1 MKVVIPQ
8 AVVGHIGS
16 WLRERLTVN
25 GKILTAVVGLSG
37 GIDSGLV
44 ALICKYHGIPL
55 VCVNMPCH
63 SSAWSMIRAKNL
75 ADEYGLKFMIVET
88 TKAADLIRSQVEA
101 GLDIEEDDISRNDLA
116 GLYSTS
122 RSPVLDFVAKTVR
135 YRDDEDSSIVKGGMI
150 VGTGNRDEDG
160 IVRYFAKRG
169 DGAVD
174 LSPIADLHKS
184 EVCQVF
190 EWLATRLANMNGR
203 MTIYPFA
210 QAILNAKPSA
220 DLWGGQEQYDEDEL
234 GCTYA
239 EVEWVDEFV
248 TDLIP
253 SFFRRSSEQ
262 KENWIADWV
271 RKGMVTEDQVDLI
284 RKITAIEKST
294 RHKENPDI
302 PVCRVHTAFMN
313 EPWFE

>member
-1 MKVVIPQ
+1 MHHMVHAPFLKSLAFRSRRLESKEFSFINSSKEKTMKVVIPQ

-122 RSPVLDFVAKTVR
+122 RSPVLDFVAK
-135 YRDDEDSSIVKGGMI
+135 
-150 VGTGNRDEDG
+150 
-160 IVRYFAKRG
+160 
-169 DGAVD
+169 
-174 LSPIADLHKS
+174 
-184 EVCQVF
+184 
-190 EWLATRLANMNGR
+190 
-203 MTIYPFA
+203 
-210 QAILNAKPSA
+210 
-220 DLWGGQEQYDEDEL
+220 
-234 GCTYA
+234 
-239 EVEWVDEFV
+239 
-248 TDLIP
+248 
-253 SFFRRSSEQ
+253 
-262 KENWIADWV
+262 
-271 RKGMVTEDQVDLI
+271 
-284 RKITAIEKST
+284 
-294 RHKENPDI
+294 
-302 PVCRVHTAFMN
+302 
-313 EPWFE
+313 